1 MLRLGAAEA
10 WSSLTARHRR
20 QPPHRLALTCGRADL
35 YFSGMQSR
43 RDATLNLASLLHH
56 APGSELEVE
65 AEGLLE
71 PEQELLDADGLR
83 LAGPIAWHV
92 HVVNTGGDD
101 DFVADGQMSARAV
114 LECRRCLTEVEVD
127 VEAEFVY
134 PMSYRPSDLPL
145 RLEELEE
152 VEEELL
158 VFGRP
163 DVDFAQLLT
172 ELIAIEVPLTALC
185 REDCLGLNEDGV
197 NLNEHPEL
205 AVDRPAAAPQ
215 DGAVRIKGLD
225 EALRE
230 LERES

>member
-1 MLRLGAAEA
+1 
-10 WSSLTARHRR
+10 
-20 QPPHRLALTCGRADL
+20 
-35 YFSGMQSR
+35 MQSR

-71 PEQELLDADGLR
+71 PAQELLEADGLR
-83 LAGPIAWHV
+83 LAGPIAWQV
-92 HVVNTGGDD
+92 RVVNTGGDD
-101 DFVADGQMSARAV
+101 DFVADGDVSATAV
-114 LECRRCLTEVEVD
+114 LECRRCLTEVAVE
-127 VEAEFVY
+127 VEAEFVF
-134 PMSYRPSDLPL
+134 PMSYRPSDRPL

-152 VEEELL
+152 EEEELL

-163 DVDFAQLLT
+163 EVDFAPLLT

-185 REDCLGLNEDGV
+185 REDCRGLNLDGV

-205 AVDRPAAAPQ
+205 ADDRPP
-215 DGAVRIKGLD
+215 DVEGLNGAVRIKGLA
-225 EALRE
+225 EALRD